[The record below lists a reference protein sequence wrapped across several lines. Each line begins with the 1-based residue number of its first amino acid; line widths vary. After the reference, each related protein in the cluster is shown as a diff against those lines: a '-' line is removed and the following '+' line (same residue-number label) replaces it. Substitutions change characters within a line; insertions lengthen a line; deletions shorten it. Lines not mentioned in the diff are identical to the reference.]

1 MKRFASIIAIAA
13 LSLPLATSVS
23 ADELDY
29 ALAYEA
35 KIADTMEMVRK
46 YDFKG
51 FQAARRLEFRL
62 NVDREYTLNL
72 AGRLKADMCKVGDG
86 EPLTNHLRDKFTFLK
101 SRYAKLPA
109 TATNK
114 LNHSADIEML
124 LTLTNIP
131 CDN

>member
-13 LSLPLATSVS
+13 LSLPLATSVR
-23 ADELDY
+23 ADELSY

-35 KIADTMEMVRK
+35 KIADTMVMVRK

-51 FQAARRLEFRL
+51 FQAVRRLEARL
-62 NVDREYTLNL
+62 NVDRDYTLNL

-86 EPLTNHLRDKFTFLK
+86 EPLINHLRDKFTLLK
-101 SRYAKLPA
+101 SRYAKIPN

-114 LNHSADIEML
+114 LNHLADIQML